1 MSNSIL
7 TRDGNYLQIFNSAIR
22 VNKNLKKWKQAESE
36 TSTKEDDPD
45 AISLSNFLNL
55 SNRDFNIYLNKN
67 VKNTF
72 KKNGWLVEEDG
83 IEISKISSFKA
94 NSAGKQGVI
103 KNIAKF
109 IYEYIN
115 SSNEKV
121 VEEVYEFDALQ
132 FFEKVKLTCKESKS
146 NYELRIKPYL
156 LALKQAQ
163 DMGQQALVDSLA
175 QEMFTAKYESILH
188 AEGFDCKISE
198 EQVVEFVKRAE
209 SGIHLDYIENF
220 ARPIPEDVIKIKLKA
235 DDLLVFDNYCVMYY
249 DKEAKSYKQTEAE
262 KEAERRKR
270 TDPILFGLISG
281 SKNLYYVADWI
292 DEYCDLTLEE
302 FLKVSGLEKKAI
314 EIPDD
319 IKLM

>member
-1 MSNSIL
+1 M
-7 TRDGNYLQIFNSAIR
+7 
-22 VNKNLKKWKQAESE
+22 
-36 TSTKEDDPD
+36 
-45 AISLSNFLNL
+45 
-55 SNRDFNIYLNKN
+55 
-67 VKNTF
+67 
-72 KKNGWLVEEDG
+72 
-83 IEISKISSFKA
+83 
-94 NSAGKQGVI
+94 
-103 KNIAKF
+103 
-109 IYEYIN
+109 
-115 SSNEKV
+115 
-121 VEEVYEFDALQ
+121 YEFDALQ

-163 DMGQQALVDSLA
+163 DMGQQAFVDSLA

-209 SGIHLDYIENF
+209 SGIRLDYIENF
-220 ARPIPEDVIKIKLKA
+220 ARPIPEDIIKIKLKT

-249 DKEAKSYKQTEAE
+249 DKESKSYKQTEAE

-314 EIPDD
+314 EISDD

>member
-1 MSNSIL
+1 
-7 TRDGNYLQIFNSAIR
+7 
-22 VNKNLKKWKQAESE
+22 
-36 TSTKEDDPD
+36 
-45 AISLSNFLNL
+45 
-55 SNRDFNIYLNKN
+55 
-67 VKNTF
+67 
-72 KKNGWLVEEDG
+72 
-83 IEISKISSFKA
+83 
-94 NSAGKQGVI
+94 
-103 KNIAKF
+103 
-109 IYEYIN
+109 
-115 SSNEKV
+115 
-121 VEEVYEFDALQ
+121 
-132 FFEKVKLTCKESKS
+132 
-146 NYELRIKPYL
+146 
-156 LALKQAQ
+156 
-163 DMGQQALVDSLA
+163 MGQQALVDSLT

-209 SGIHLDYIENF
+209 SGIRLDYIENF

-249 DKEAKSYKQTEAE
+249 DKESKGYKQTEAE

-302 FLKVSGLEKKAI
+302 FLKVSGLERKAV

>member
-22 VNKNLKKWKQAESE
+22 VNKNLKKWKQVESE
-36 TSTKEDDPD
+36 TSIKEDDPD

-67 VKNTF
+67 VKKAF

-83 IEISKISSFKA
+83 VEITSMKHSS
-94 NSAGKQGVI
+94 NGKQGVI
-103 KNIAKF
+103 KKIAKF

-146 NYELRIKPYL
+146 NYAVRIKPYL

-163 DMGQQALVDSLA
+163 DMGQQALVDSLT

-209 SGIHLDYIENF
+209 SGIRLDYIENF

-281 SKNLYYVADWI
+281 SKNLYYVADWV
-292 DEYCDLTLEE
+292 DAYCDLTLEE
-302 FLKVSGLEKKAI
+302 FLKVSGLEKKAV

>member
-45 AISLSNFLNL
+45 AMSLSDFLKL
-55 SNRDFNIYLNKN
+55 SNRDFNIYLNKT
-67 VKNTF
+67 VKNKF

-83 IEISKISSFKA
+83 VEITSMKHSS
-94 NSAGKQGVI
+94 NDKQGVI
-103 KNIAKF
+103 KKIAKF

-146 NYELRIKPYL
+146 SYELRIKPYL

-163 DMGQQALVDSLA
+163 DMGQQALVDSLT

-209 SGIHLDYIENF
+209 SGIRLDYIENF

-235 DDLLVFDNYCVMYY
+235 DDLLAFDNYCVMYY
-249 DKEAKSYKQTEAE
+249 DKESKSYKQTEAE
-262 KEAERRKR
+262 KEAERRKC

-281 SKNLYYVADWI
+281 SKNLYYIADWI

-302 FLKVSGLEKKAI
+302 FLKVSGLERKAI

>member
-7 TRDGNYLQIFNSAIR
+7 TRDGNYLQIFNSAVR

-36 TSTKEDDPD
+36 THTKEDDSD
-45 AISLSNFLNL
+45 AISLSDFLNL
-55 SNRDFNIYLNKN
+55 SNRDFNIYLNKT
-67 VKNTF
+67 VKNKF

-83 IEISKISSFKA
+83 IEITSMKHSS
-94 NSAGKQGVI
+94 NGKQGVI
-103 KNIAKF
+103 KKIAKF

-132 FFEKVKLTCKESKS
+132 FFEKVKIACEESKS
-146 NYELRIKPYL
+146 NYALRIKPYL

-209 SGIHLDYIENF
+209 SGIRLDYIENF

-249 DKEAKSYKQTEAE
+249 DKESKSYKQTEAE

-302 FLKVSGLEKKAI
+302 FLKVSGLERKAI
-314 EIPDD
+314 EISDD

>member
-36 TSTKEDDPD
+36 TSIKDDDPD
-45 AISLSNFLNL
+45 AISLSDFLNL

-83 IEISKISSFKA
+83 VEITSMKHSS
-94 NSAGKQGVI
+94 NGKQGVI
-103 KNIAKF
+103 KKIAKF

-163 DMGQQALVDSLA
+163 DMGQQALVDSLT

-209 SGIHLDYIENF
+209 SGIRLDYIENF

-249 DKEAKSYKQTEAE
+249 DKQSKSYKQTEAE

-281 SKNLYYVADWI
+281 SKNLYYIADWI
-292 DEYCDLTLEE
+292 DEYCNLTLEE
-302 FLKVSGLEKKAI
+302 FLKVSGLEQKAI
-314 EIPDD
+314 EIADD